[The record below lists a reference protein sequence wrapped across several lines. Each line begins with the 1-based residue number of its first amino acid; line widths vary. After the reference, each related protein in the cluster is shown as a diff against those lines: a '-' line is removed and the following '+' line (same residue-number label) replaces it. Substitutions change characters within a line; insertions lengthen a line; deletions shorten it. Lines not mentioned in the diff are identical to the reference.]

1 MECAKPTIRKH
12 RGGRGKTCTYN
23 IRATASTV
31 SGYWLGIS
39 ATCAD
44 LDASGSFSSPQK
56 TPNHHAIVRNSAA
69 IATWLAM
76 NAVFFHPL
84 PVKDPARLVEI
95 FTLDQRKIFGSNTNV
110 LPTSFPN
117 AQDIQQRAQ
126 SFSGVAIYEAFA
138 TPVSVTVNGQPNQY
152 FAQLSSGNYF
162 DVLGVRAQLGRTFR
176 PEEDRTAGAGPVVV
190 LSHGFW
196 ERTFGANPAVIGQNV
211 LVNGQGFTIIGV
223 TPKGFQGTSVIGGPD
238 MWVPISMHDQILT
251 GFAKQL
257 FNERRFLGY
266 NAVARLKDGARP
278 EQAKAELQA
287 IASDLETAFPLAN
300 KGRTFTLQPLLEAS
314 INPNQ
319 RAQFKRAGIMLMA
332 VVGIVLV
339 IACFNIANL
348 LLSRAAGRKREMS
361 IRVAIG
367 ASRKRVIT
375 QLLTEAMVLAIAGG
389 SLGLGL
395 ALVGRD
401 IMWRFRPPQLP
412 ADGMDLSLDWH
423 VLAFT
428 FAVAIGTGLIFG
440 LAPALQS
447 SRPDLVSELKERA
460 GGDLRKG
467 SRFSVRDV
475 LISLQVAV
483 CLIALVGA
491 GLFLISLRNAHEM
504 NPGFDT
510 HNLAML
516 SFDVGALNYEP
527 ARAKEFARRALEA
540 AQNTPG
546 VRAAA
551 LSNAVPLFN
560 GGFGRTLF
568 REGEDST
575 NGQSGHVA
583 QYCVVSPEYLSTMGI
598 PMVRGQGF
606 DGSVREDTPRAAIIN
621 ETAARQI
628 WPNEDPI
635 GKRFKFFRDADYSKV
650 IGIVHDSTYNNLGE
664 EPVPYMYV
672 ALVQNPSAALTL
684 FFRTEGDPRTV
695 LNTVRSRI
703 QEMDRNLP
711 ITNVWPIGEV
721 ISQSLWASSFGASL
735 LTVFAM
741 IAMALCAVG
750 IYGVVGYSVGQRI
763 REFGIRLALGAQPSD
778 VLMMVLKQSAVIM
791 GAGLIAGLVAA
802 FLLARLIVT
811 FLYGVNTNSPLAFL
825 AMALV
830 LAAVGMFAS
839 YIPARRAAK
848 VDPMVALHYE

>member
-1 MECAKPTIRKH
+1 MNNIGQDIRFALRSLRKSPAFAVIAIL
-12 RGGRGKTCTYN
+12 TL
-23 IRATASTV
+23 A
-31 SGYWLGIS
+31 LGIG
-39 ATCAD
+39 ANT
-44 LDASGSFSSPQK
+44 
-56 TPNHHAIVRNSAA
+56 AIFTVV
-69 IATWLAM
+69 

-95 FTLDQRKIFGSNTNV
+95 FTIDQRKIFGAAANNV
-110 LPTSFPN
+110 LPTSFSN

-126 SFSGVAIYEAFA
+126 SFSGMTVFESFA
-138 TPVSVTVNGQPNQY
+138 TQVSMTVNGQPNQY
-152 FAQLSSGNYF
+152 FAQLSSGNFF

-176 PEEDRTAGAGPVVV
+176 PEEDRGNGSGPVVV

-196 ERTFGANPAVIGQNV
+196 ERTFGANPGVIGQNV
-211 LVNGQGFTIIGV
+211 LLNGQGFTIIGV
-223 TPKGFQGTSVIGGPD
+223 TPKGFQGTAVIGGPD
-238 MWVPISMHDQILT
+238 MFVPMSMHDQILT
-251 GFAKQL
+251 GFTKQL
-257 FNERRFLGY
+257 FNERRFLGFS
-266 NAVARLKDGARP
+266 AVARLKDGARP
-278 EQAKAELQA
+278 EQAKAELQS

-300 KGRTFTLQPLLEAS
+300 KGRTFTLQPLLESS

-319 RAQFKRAGIMLMA
+319 RAQFKRAGLMLMA

-348 LLSRAAGRKREMS
+348 LLARAAGRKREMS

-367 ASRKRVIT
+367 ASRSRVIT

-401 IMWRFRPPQLP
+401 LMWRFRPPQLP

-423 VLAFT
+423 VMAFT

-467 SRFSVRDV
+467 KRFNVRDV

-504 NPGFDT
+504 DLGFDT
-510 HNLAML
+510 HNLGML

-527 ARAKEFARRALEA
+527 ARAKEFERRALEA
-540 AQNTPG
+540 AQSTPG
-546 VRAAA
+546 VKGAT
-551 LSNAVPLFN
+551 LSNTVPLFF

-568 REGEDST
+568 REGQDSS

-583 QYCVVSPEYLSTMGI
+583 QISVVSAEYLPTMGI

-606 DGSVREDTPRAAIIN
+606 DGTVREDTPRAAIIN

-635 GKRFKFFRDADYSKV
+635 GKRFKFFRDIDYTRV

-664 EPVPYMYV
+664 DPRPYMYV
-672 ALVQNPSAALTL
+672 PLVQNPNAALTL

-695 LNTVRSRI
+695 LNTMRSRI

-763 REFGIRLALGAQPSD
+763 REFGIRLALGAQPRD
-778 VLMMVLKQSAVIM
+778 VLMMVLKQSAVMM

-811 FLYGVNTNSPLAFL
+811 FLYGVNNNSPLAFL
-825 AMALV
+825 VMALM
-830 LAAVGMFAS
+830 LAAVGVFAS
-839 YIPARRAAK
+839 YIPARRAAR

>member
-1 MECAKPTIRKH
+1 MNNIAQDIRYALRNLRK
-12 RGGRGKTCTYN
+12 
-23 IRATASTV
+23 
-31 SGYWLGIS
+31 
-39 ATCAD
+39 
-44 LDASGSFSSPQK
+44 SP
-56 TPNHHAIVRNSAA
+56 AFAA
-69 IATWLAM
+69 IAVITLALGIGANTAIFTVV
-76 NAVFFHPL
+76 NAVFFHPI
-84 PVKDPARLVEI
+84 PVKDPARLMEI
-95 FTLDQRKIFGSNTNV
+95 FTLDQRKILGGANSNVFPN
-110 LPTSFPN
+110 SFPN

-126 SFSGVAIYEAFA
+126 SFSGVTVYESFA
-138 TPVSVTVNGQPNQY
+138 TAVSMTVNGQPNQY

-162 DVLGVRAQLGRTFR
+162 DVLGVHAQLGRTFR

-190 LSHGFW
+190 LNHGFW
-196 ERTFGANPAVIGQNV
+196 ERVFAANPNVIGQNV
-211 LVNGQGFTIIGV
+211 LINGQGFSIIGV
-223 TPKGFQGTSVIGGPD
+223 APKGFQGTSVIGGPD
-238 MWVPISMHDQILT
+238 MWIPISMHDQILT
-251 GFAKQL
+251 GFPKQL

-266 NAVARLKDGARP
+266 SVVARLKDGARP

-300 KGRTFTLQPLLEAS
+300 KGRTFTLQPLLESS

-319 RAQFKRAGIMLMA
+319 RAQFARAGVMLMA

-348 LLSRAAGRKREMS
+348 MLTRAAGRKREMS

-367 ASRKRVIT
+367 ASRSRIIT
-375 QLLTEAMVLAIAGG
+375 QLLTEAMVLAITGG
-389 SLGLGL
+389 VLGLGL
-395 ALVGRD
+395 ALAGRD
-401 IMWRFRPPQLP
+401 VMWRFRPPLLP

-423 VLAFT
+423 VMAFT
-428 FAVAIGTGLIFG
+428 FLVAITTGLIFG
-440 LAPALQS
+440 LAPALQA

-467 SRFSVRDV
+467 SRFTVRDV

-491 GLFLISLRNAHEM
+491 GLFLISLGNARTM
-504 NPGFDT
+504 DTGFDT

-516 SFDVGALNYEP
+516 SFDLGALNYDAP
-527 ARAKEFARRALEA
+527 RAREFERRALEA
-540 AQNTPG
+540 AQNTLG
-546 VRAAA
+546 VRSAA
-551 LSNAVPLFN
+551 LSNTIPLFN

-568 REGEDST
+568 KEGEDNN
-575 NGQSGHVA
+575 NGQSGHVS
-583 QYCVVSPEYLSTMGI
+583 QYSVMSPEYLQTMGI
-598 PMVRGQGF
+598 AMVRGQGF
-606 DGSVREDTPRAAIIN
+606 DSTIRENTPRVAIIN

-635 GKRFKFFRDADYSKV
+635 GKRFTFFRDTGATQV
-650 IGIVHDSTYNNLGE
+650 IGIVHDSTYNALGE
-664 EPVPYMYV
+664 APRPYMYV
-672 ALVQNPSAALTL
+672 PLIQNPNAAVTI
-684 FFRTEGDPRTV
+684 FFRTQGDPRSV
-695 LNTVRSRI
+695 LSTVRTEV
-703 QEMDRNLP
+703 QAMDHNLP

-763 REFGIRLALGAQPSD
+763 REFGIRLALGAQPRD
-778 VLMMVLKQSAVIM
+778 VLLMVLKQSALIM
-791 GAGLIAGLVAA
+791 AAGLALGLAAA
-802 FLLARLIVT
+802 FFLARLIVT

-830 LAAVGMFAS
+830 LAAVGVFAS

>member
-1 MECAKPTIRKH
+1 MTNVIQDIRYAL
-12 RGGRGKTCTYN
+12 RGLRK
-23 IRATASTV
+23 
-31 SGYWLGIS
+31 
-39 ATCAD
+39 
-44 LDASGSFSSPQK
+44 SP
-56 TPNHHAIVRNSAA
+56 AFAA
-69 IATWLAM
+69 IAVLTLALGIGANTAIFTVV

-84 PVKDPARLVEI
+84 PVKDPGRLVEI
-95 FTLDQRKIFGSNTNV
+95 FTVDQRKIFGSAANFF
-110 LPTSFPN
+110 PSSFPN
-117 AQDIQQRAQ
+117 AEDIQKRAR
-126 SFSGVAIYEAFA
+126 SFDGMTAYAFFF
-138 TPVSVTVNGQPNQY
+138 TRVSMTVNGQPNQY
-152 FAQLSSGNYF
+152 FVQLASGNYF
-162 DVLGVRAQLGRTFR
+162 DVLGVHAQLGRTFR
-176 PEEDRTAGAGPVVV
+176 PEEDREAGAGPVVV

-196 ERTFGANPAVIGQNV
+196 ERVFASNPAVIGQNV
-211 LVNGQGFTIIGV
+211 LLNGQGFSVIGV
-223 TPKGFQGTSVIGGPD
+223 APKGFQGTTVIGGPD
-238 MWVPISMHDQILT
+238 MWIPMSMHDQILT
-251 GFAKQL
+251 GLTKEL
-257 FNERRFLGY
+257 FNERRFLGFS
-266 NAVARLKDGARP
+266 AVARLKDGARP
-278 EQAKAELQA
+278 EQARAELQA

-300 KGRTFTLQPLLEAS
+300 KGRSFTLQPLLESS
-314 INPNQ
+314 IAANQ
-319 RAQFKRAGIMLMA
+319 RDQFKRAGIMMTA

-348 LLSRAAGRKREMS
+348 LLARASGRKREIS

-367 ASRKRVIT
+367 ASRSRIIT
-375 QLLTEAMVLAIAGG
+375 QLLTEALVLAIAGG
-389 SLGLGL
+389 ALGLGL
-395 ALVGRD
+395 ALAGRD
-401 IMWRFRPPQLP
+401 VMWRFRPPQLP
-412 ADGMDLSLDWH
+412 ANGMDLSLDWH
-423 VLAFT
+423 VLIFT

-447 SRPDLVSELKERA
+447 ARPDLVSELKERA

-467 SRFSVRDV
+467 TRFNVRDV

-491 GLFLISLRNAHEM
+491 GLFLLSLRNAREM

-516 SFDVGALNYEP
+516 SFDLGALNYDV
-527 ARAKEFARRALEA
+527 ARAREFERRALEA

-546 VRAAA
+546 VRGAA
-551 LSNAVPLFN
+551 LSNTIPLFN

-568 REGEDST
+568 KEGEDNS
-575 NGQSGHVA
+575 NGQSGHFS
-583 QYCVVSPEYLSTMGI
+583 QYSVMSPEYLQTMGI

-606 DGSVREDTPRAAIIN
+606 DSTMRENTPRVAIIN
-621 ETAARQI
+621 ETAAQQI

-635 GKRFKFFRDADYSKV
+635 GKRFTFFRDTGATQV
-650 IGIVHDSTYNNLGE
+650 IGIVHNSTYNALGE
-664 EPVPYMYV
+664 EPQPYIYVP
-672 ALVQNPSAALTL
+672 LVQNPNAAATL
-684 FFRTEGDPRTV
+684 FFRTQGDPRTV
-695 LNTVRSRI
+695 LSTMRSRI

-763 REFGIRLALGAQPSD
+763 REFGIRLALGAQPRD
-778 VLMMVLKQSAVIM
+778 VLLMVLKQSAIIM
-791 GAGLIAGLVAA
+791 GAGLLAGLIAA

-830 LAAVGMFAS
+830 LAAVGVFAS

>member
-1 MECAKPTIRKH
+1 MSNIGQDIRFALRSLRKSPAFAVIAIL
-12 RGGRGKTCTYN
+12 TL
-23 IRATASTV
+23 A
-31 SGYWLGIS
+31 LGIG
-39 ATCAD
+39 ANT
-44 LDASGSFSSPQK
+44 
-56 TPNHHAIVRNSAA
+56 AIFTVV
-69 IATWLAM
+69 

-126 SFSGVAIYEAFA
+126 SFSGVAISQSFA

-196 ERTFGANPAVIGQNV
+196 ERTFGANAAVIGQNV

-266 NAVARLKDGARP
+266 SAVARLKDGARP

-300 KGRTFTLQPLLEAS
+300 KGRTFTLQPLLESS

-319 RAQFKRAGIMLMA
+319 RAQFKRAGVMLMA

-367 ASRKRVIT
+367 ASRSRVIT

-428 FAVAIGTGLIFG
+428 SAVAVGTGLIFG

-467 SRFSVRDV
+467 SRFNVRDV

-510 HNLAML
+510 HNLGML

-583 QYCVVSPEYLSTMGI
+583 QYCVVSPEYLQTMGI
-598 PMVRGQGF
+598 PMVRGQVF
-606 DGSVREDTPRAAIIN
+606 DGSVREETPRAAIIN

-635 GKRFKFFRDADYSKV
+635 GKRFKFFRDADYTKV

-672 ALVQNPSAALTL
+672 ALVQNPNAALTL

-695 LNTVRSRI
+695 LNTMRSRI

-830 LAAVGMFAS
+830 LAAVGVFAS

>member
-1 MECAKPTIRKH
+1 MNNIGQDIRYALRSLRKSPAFAVIAIL
-12 RGGRGKTCTYN
+12 TL
-23 IRATASTV
+23 A
-31 SGYWLGIS
+31 LGIG
-39 ATCAD
+39 ANT
-44 LDASGSFSSPQK
+44 
-56 TPNHHAIVRNSAA
+56 AIFTVV
-69 IATWLAM
+69 

-84 PVKDPARLVEI
+84 PVKDPAQLMEI
-95 FTLDQRKIFGSNTNV
+95 FTIDQRKIFGSASNV

-126 SFSGVAIYEAFA
+126 SFSGITVYESFA
-138 TPVSVTVNGQPNQY
+138 GTVSMTVNGQPNQY
-152 FAQLSSGNYF
+152 FAQLSSGNFF
-162 DVLGVRAQLGRTFR
+162 DVLGVHAQLGRTFR
-176 PEEDRTAGAGPVVV
+176 PEEDRGNGSGPVVV

-196 ERTFGANPAVIGQNV
+196 ERVFAANPGVIGQSV
-211 LVNGQGFTIIGV
+211 LLNGQGFTIIGV
-223 TPKGFQGTSVIGGPD
+223 TPKGFQGTAVIGGPD
-238 MWVPISMHDQILT
+238 MFVPMSMHDQILT
-251 GFAKQL
+251 GFTKQL
-257 FNERRFLGY
+257 FNERRFLGFS
-266 NAVARLKDGARP
+266 AVGRLKDGARP

-300 KGRTFTLQPLLEAS
+300 KGRTFTLQPLLESS

-348 LLSRAAGRKREMS
+348 LLARAAGRKREIS

-367 ASRKRVIT
+367 ASRSRVIT

-389 SLGLGL
+389 ALGFGL
-395 ALVGRD
+395 ALAGRD
-401 IMWRFRPPQLP
+401 LMWRFRPPQLP

-423 VLAFT
+423 VMAFT

-467 SRFSVRDV
+467 RRFNVRDI

-491 GLFLISLRNAHEM
+491 GLFLISLRHAHEM
-504 NPGFDT
+504 DTGFDT
-510 HNLAML
+510 TNLAML

-527 ARAKEFARRALEA
+527 ARAKEFERRALEA
-540 AQNTPG
+540 AQSTPG
-546 VRAAA
+546 VKAAT
-551 LSNAVPLFN
+551 LSNTIPLFF

-568 REGEDST
+568 REGQDSS

-583 QYCVVSPEYLSTMGI
+583 QISVISPEYLPTMGI

-635 GKRFKFFRDADYSKV
+635 GKRFKFFRDTDLTKV

-664 EPVPYMYV
+664 EPRPYIYVP
-672 ALVQNPSAALTL
+672 LVQNQNAALTL
-684 FFRTEGDPRTV
+684 FFRTEGNPRTV
-695 LNTVRSRI
+695 LSTMRSRI

-763 REFGIRLALGAQPSD
+763 REFGIRLALGAQPRD

-791 GAGLIAGLVAA
+791 GAGLVAGLVAA

-830 LAAVGMFAS
+830 LAAVGVFAS
-839 YIPARRAAK
+839 YIPARRAAR

>member
-1 MECAKPTIRKH
+1 MNNIGQDIRYALRSLRKSPAFAVIAIL
-12 RGGRGKTCTYN
+12 TL
-23 IRATASTV
+23 A
-31 SGYWLGIS
+31 LGIG
-39 ATCAD
+39 ANT
-44 LDASGSFSSPQK
+44 
-56 TPNHHAIVRNSAA
+56 AIFTVV
-69 IATWLAM
+69 

-95 FTLDQRKIFGSNTNV
+95 FTTDQRKIFGSTSNV

-126 SFSGVAIYEAFA
+126 SFSGMTVYESFA
-138 TPVSVTVNGQPNQY
+138 GAVSMTVNGQPNQY

-162 DVLGVRAQLGRTFR
+162 DVLGVHAQLGRTFR
-176 PEEDRTAGAGPVVV
+176 PQEDRGNGSGPVVV

-196 ERTFGANPAVIGQNV
+196 ERTFAANPGVIGQSV
-211 LVNGQGFTIIGV
+211 LLNGQGFTIIGV
-223 TPKGFQGTSVIGGPD
+223 TPKGFQGTAVIGGPD
-238 MWVPISMHDQILT
+238 MFVPMSMHDQILT
-251 GFAKQL
+251 GFAKTL
-257 FNERRFLGY
+257 FNERRFLGFS
-266 NAVARLKDGARP
+266 AVARLKDGARP
-278 EQAKAELQA
+278 EQAKAELQS

-300 KGRTFTLQPLLEAS
+300 KGRTFTLQPLLESS

-348 LLSRAAGRKREMS
+348 LLARAAGRKREMS

-367 ASRKRVIT
+367 ASRSRIIT

-389 SLGLGL
+389 ALGLGL

-401 IMWRFRPPQLP
+401 LMWRFRPPQLP

-423 VLAFT
+423 VMAFT

-467 SRFSVRDV
+467 RRFNVRDV

-504 NPGFDT
+504 DPGFDT
-510 HNLAML
+510 HNLGML

-527 ARAKEFARRALEA
+527 ARAKEFERRSLEA
-540 AQNTPG
+540 AQSTPG
-546 VRAAA
+546 VKAAT
-551 LSNAVPLFN
+551 LSNTTPLFF

-568 REGEDST
+568 REGQDSS

-583 QYCVVSPEYLSTMGI
+583 QTSVVSPEYLPTMGI

-606 DGSVREDTPRAAIIN
+606 DDTVREDTPRAAIVN

-635 GKRFKFFRDADYSKV
+635 GKRFKFFRDTDFTRV

-664 EPVPYMYV
+664 EPRPYVYVPLM
-672 ALVQNPSAALTL
+672 QNPSAALTL

-695 LNTVRSRI
+695 LNTMRARI

-735 LTVFAM
+735 LAVFAM
-741 IAMALCAVG
+741 IAMVLCAVG

-763 REFGIRLALGAQPSD
+763 REFGIRLALGAQPRD
-778 VLMMVLKQSAVIM
+778 VLMMVLKQSALIM
-791 GAGLIAGLVAA
+791 AAGLVAGLVAA

-830 LAAVGMFAS
+830 LAAVGVFAS
-839 YIPARRAAK
+839 YIPARRAAR